1 MATERRIEMKEY
13 GTGEPKSFSLEIGIK
28 NFGPISEGNVSLKP
42 LTIFIG
48 PNNSGKS
55 YTAMLI
61 YSVFTLLQDPSL
73 STEWYFPTEYIDEIE
88 DIIRE
93 IPNLKDWINNL
104 KFGQNLEIPEETVQ
118 KIVSRI
124 TEDVFGEKLGN
135 VIVRLYASPL
145 KELVK
150 IGETMLELNIN
161 LNSKKISVKYQNERL
176 KIGKTLQ
183 VGLKISFKLNELS
196 SIGASSEVN
205 VRDKSNRP
213 ILRKTTHWFWG
224 SRRKLNT
231 IEVIS
236 RAILEAVLETLYRV
250 VKNAIVPSYYLPAAR
265 SGILQGHKALV
276 ASIVRQAPYVG
287 IERLEIPKFSG
298 VVSDFISSILTLPEE
313 YGPFHRLVQ
322 DFERETIKG
331 RIVVRSTDKYRYPE
345 IKYEF
350 RGAEIPLH
358 RASSTVSE
366 LAPLFLYLQ
375 YIIHPGNVLIIEEPE
390 AHLHPENQRILAKY
404 LVRLVREGVRIVITT
419 HSDYLLEQ
427 LNNFILL
434 SKVSP
439 KSRVERYGY
448 GESDYLNPDE
458 VATYVFTYDE
468 PSKGY
473 KINEVKITEEDGI
486 SEEEFA
492 RVYEALYEETIKIQR
507 ELDSEE

>member
-1 MATERRIEMKEY
+1 MATESRFEAKKY
-13 GTGEPKSFSLEIGIK
+13 GTGEPERFSLEIGIK

-73 STEWYFPTEYIDEIE
+73 STEWYFLRKYADEIKG
-88 DIIRE
+88 IIGETPHLR
-93 IPNLKDWINNL
+93 DWFDNP
-104 KFGQNLEIPEETVQ
+104 KFGQNLEVPEETVQ

-124 TEDVFGEKLGN
+124 TEDVFGEKLGD
-135 VIVRLYASPL
+135 VIVRLYSSPL
-145 KELVK
+145 EELIK
-150 IGETMLELNIN
+150 IGKTSFKLEIN
-161 LNSKKISVKYQNERL
+161 MNSKKIAVKYQDGRM
-176 KIGKTLQ
+176 KIDGSPN
-183 VGLKISFKLNELS
+183 VGLKINLKLNELS
-196 SIGASSEVN
+196 SNEAASEVK
-205 VRDKSNRP
+205 VRDRSDRL
-213 ILRKTTHWFWG
+213 ILLKTTRWFWG
-224 SRRKLNT
+224 SGKKLKA
-231 IEVIS
+231 IDVIS
-236 RAILEAVLETLYRV
+236 RAILEAVLESLYRMV
-250 VKNAIVPSYYLPAAR
+250 RNAIVPSYYLPAAR

-313 YGPFHRLVQ
+313 YGPFHKLVE
-322 DFERETIKG
+322 DFEREVIKG
-331 RIVVRSTDKYRYPE
+331 KIVVKATDRYRYPE
-345 IKYEF
+345 IKYKF
-350 RGAEIPLH
+350 KGAEIPLH

-375 YIIHPGNVLIIEEPE
+375 YIIQPGNVLIIEEPE

-448 GESDYLNPDE
+448 GENDYLKPDE

-468 PSKGY
+468 DRNGY
-473 KINEVKITEEDGI
+473 RIEEVRITEEDGI
-486 SEEEFA
+486 SQEEFA
-492 RVYEALYEETIKIQR
+492 KVYEALYDETVRIQR
-507 ELDSEE
+507 ELDSGE